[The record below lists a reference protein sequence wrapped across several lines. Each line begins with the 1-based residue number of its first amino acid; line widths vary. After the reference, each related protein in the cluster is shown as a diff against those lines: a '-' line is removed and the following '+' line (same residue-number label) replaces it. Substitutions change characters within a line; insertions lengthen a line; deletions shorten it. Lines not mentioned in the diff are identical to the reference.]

1 MLLSKIDLQA
11 EAFRVNVSKQI
22 EDSLKLD
29 IKPHKRLFGNR
40 SNRGNLYEALE
51 RYQAILDEGS
61 RHKNQLAL
69 FGIKSVSAIQIKRE
83 EFDWK
88 EQLFSPLVAGAFG
101 AIYRGTMRRH
111 GETKA
116 VVLKVSKLEPDGQN
130 ASRLMDEIKIR
141 R

>member
-1 MLLSKIDLQA
+1 MLLSKIVLQA

-22 EDSLKLD
+22 EDSLEGD
-29 IKPHKRLFGNR
+29 VKPRKRLFGNR
-40 SNRGNLYEALE
+40 GNRGNLYEARE
-51 RYQAILDEGS
+51 HYQAIADEGL

-88 EQLFSPLVAGAFG
+88 EHLFSRLVEGAFG
-101 AIYRGTMRRH
+101 AIFLGTMRRL

-116 VVLKVSKLEPDGQN
+116 VASKVSKLEPDGQN

>member
-88 EQLFSPLVAGAFG
+88 EQ
-101 AIYRGTMRRH
+101 
-111 GETKA
+111 
-116 VVLKVSKLEPDGQN
+116 
-130 ASRLMDEIKIR
+130 
-141 R
+141 

>member
-1 MLLSKIDLQA
+1 MIVLQA
-11 EAFRVNVSKQI
+11 EALRVNVSKLI

-40 SNRGNLYEALE
+40 SNRGNTRLYEVRE
-51 RYQAILDEGS
+51 RYQAIVDKGS

-69 FGIKSVSAIQIKRE
+69 FGIKSVCAIQIKRK

-88 EQLFSPLVAGAFG
+88 EQLFPPLVAGAFD
-101 AIYRGTMRRH
+101 AIFLGIMRRH
-111 GETKA
+111 GETEA
-116 VVLKVSKLEPDGQN
+116 VALKVSKLEPDGQN